1 MRPIWTGGI
10 SFGLI
15 YIPVSMYSAV
25 EEKAD
30 IDFDLLDKATMS
42 RIHYQ
47 KIAESTGKEVQN
59 EDIVKAFQYEK
70 GKYVVVDEDEFEKAT
85 LDRSKKI
92 EITEFVMR
100 EEIDLLYYERPYFLE
115 PSEESAKIYK
125 LLVRALTDSKKV
137 GIAKF
142 VMHNREHLCA
152 LYPRDNGLV
161 LNSLRFADEVRS
173 AEKLKLPEGQEVN
186 KEELQMARDII
197 AKMTHEFKVEKY
209 KDTYDE
215 VLQKLIAEKLK
226 HKKIVT
232 KSAAP
237 KATEVKDL
245 MAMLKKS
252 LETAR

>member
-25 EEKAD
+25 EQKAD
-30 IDFDLLDKATMS
+30 IDFDLLDKVTMS

-47 KIAESTGKEVQN
+47 KVAESTGKEVDSA
-59 EDIVKAFQYEK
+59 DIVKAFQYEK

-92 EITEFVMR
+92 DVAEFVLR
-100 EEIDLLYYERPYFLE
+100 EEIDLGLYERPYFLE
-115 PSEESAKIYK
+115 PTEESAKIYK
-125 LLVRALTDSKKV
+125 LLTKALSDSAKV
-137 GIAKF
+137 GIAQF
-142 VMHNREHLCA
+142 VMRNREHLCA
-152 LYPRDNGLV
+152 LYPAGDALI
-161 LNSLRFADEVRS
+161 LNTLRFADEVRNPD
-173 AEKLKLPEGQEVN
+173 KLKLPGGEAIN
-186 KEELQMARDII
+186 KEELQMAREII
-197 AKMTHEFKVEKY
+197 AKMTHEFKIEKY

-215 VLQKLIAEKLK
+215 VLQKLIAEKMK

-232 KSAAP
+232 KSEAP

-252 LETAR
+252 LEVA